1 MNVKLMKKTK
11 GKKLI
16 CTTIGILTIGALSPV
31 INPNI
36 KNNLFVS
43 YALTT
48 ENKVSNN
55 HKLSKFQNTFFDLIE
70 FMDKDIS
77 VENLR
82 GKIKDLHLVKTERL
96 GNNDIVDIYE
106 KNNEQIKIYY
116 NKIDGKESYYARNV
130 EYKIN
135 NKSSSINSITLGN
148 LDPSTNKKSISLQV
162 STESTKDLDKTS
174 KIFKLDKSNPDTY
187 KIYLNLIK
195 AIESKDSFTSK
206 DLVKFNSGFKKLEN
220 PYDKDRSTFEI
231 KVNEY
236 EYITVIFNKDEKIN
250 TINLSDKKNVKTV
263 KDLIIT
269 KTKDSKDIGWDIQK
283 HYKQEYNLTYGKT
296 GHVIS
301 VEKSNP
307 DDAKKLFIDFL
318 KEYN

>member
-96 GNNDIVDIYE
+96 GNN
-106 KNNEQIKIYY
+106 
-116 NKIDGKESYYARNV
+116 
-130 EYKIN
+130 
-135 NKSSSINSITLGN
+135 
-148 LDPSTNKKSISLQV
+148 
-162 STESTKDLDKTS
+162 
-174 KIFKLDKSNPDTY
+174 
-187 KIYLNLIK
+187 
-195 AIESKDSFTSK
+195 
-206 DLVKFNSGFKKLEN
+206 
-220 PYDKDRSTFEI
+220 
-231 KVNEY
+231 
-236 EYITVIFNKDEKIN
+236 
-250 TINLSDKKNVKTV
+250 
-263 KDLIIT
+263 
-269 KTKDSKDIGWDIQK
+269 
-283 HYKQEYNLTYGKT
+283 
-296 GHVIS
+296 
-301 VEKSNP
+301 
-307 DDAKKLFIDFL
+307 
-318 KEYN
+318 

>member
-48 ENKVSNN
+48 ENKFSNN

-236 EYITVIFNKDEKIN
+236 EYITVVFNKDEKIN

>member
-48 ENKVSNN
+48 ENKFSNN

-307 DDAKKLFIDFL
+307 DDAKKLFIDFF

>member
-82 GKIKDLHLVKTERL
+82 SKIKDLKLVKTERL

-135 NKSSSINSITLGN
+135 NKNSSINSITLGN

-162 STESTKDLDKTS
+162 STESIKDLDKTS

-195 AIESKDSFTSK
+195 SIESKDSFTSK

-236 EYITVIFNKDEKIN
+236 EYITVVFNKDEKIN

-301 VEKSNP
+301 VEKDNP

-318 KEYN
+318 REYN

>member
-82 GKIKDLHLVKTERL
+82 SKIKDLKLVKTERL

-135 NKSSSINSITLGN
+135 NKNSSINSITLGN

-162 STESTKDLDKTS
+162 STESIKDLDKTS

-236 EYITVIFNKDEKIN
+236 EYITVVFNKYEKIN
-250 TINLSDKKNVKTV
+250 TINLSDKKM
-263 KDLIIT
+263 
-269 KTKDSKDIGWDIQK
+269 
-283 HYKQEYNLTYGKT
+283 
-296 GHVIS
+296 
-301 VEKSNP
+301 
-307 DDAKKLFIDFL
+307 
-318 KEYN
+318 

>member
-48 ENKVSNN
+48 ENKFSNN

>member
-82 GKIKDLHLVKTERL
+82 SKIKDLKLVKTERL

-135 NKSSSINSITLGN
+135 NKNSSINSITLGN

-162 STESTKDLDKTS
+162 STESTKNLDKTS

-236 EYITVIFNKDEKIN
+236 EYITVVFNKDEKIN

>member
-43 YALTT
+43 YTLTT

-55 HKLSKFQNTFFDLIE
+55 YKLSKFQNTFFDLIE

-82 GKIKDLHLVKTERL
+82 SKIKDLKLVKTERL

-135 NKSSSINSITLGN
+135 NKNSSINSITLGN
-148 LDPSTNKKSISLQV
+148 LDPSTNKKAISLQV

-195 AIESKDSFTSK
+195 AIESKDSF
-206 DLVKFNSGFKKLEN
+206 KKLEN

-236 EYITVIFNKDEKIN
+236 EYITVVFNKDEKIN

-318 KEYN
+318 REYN